1 MEFFSDLIQ
10 YGYLSNALAACVLSG
25 ITCGVVGTYVVCRRM
40 VFLAGGITHASFG
53 GLGIAFYAG
62 ANPIAG
68 AMVFAVLS
76 ALGIEWA
83 GSRGRIREDSAI
95 GIIWSVGMA
104 VGALFMSLRPG
115 YTSGDLSAYLFGS
128 IVTVT
133 HGDVV
138 ALAILTAAIMAGA
151 LLWLRPVMY
160 MAFDRDF
167 ARSRGIPTRVISYAM
182 AALVAVTIVLSIRIM
197 GIVLLISL
205 LTMPVAI
212 VNALSKSYR
221 TIALCAP
228 LVAVAGNVAGLVAS
242 YNFEVPPGAAIIFTL
257 TLTLIMA
264 APGGHNIYPHP
275 YAYYSK
281 TITFA
286 SEKSR
291 SRRMKTIHKLVLKA
305 YLGPMVLTFFIVMFV
320 LMMNIVWRY
329 IDELVGKG
337 LSAGIIIELMTYFMA
352 NMIPLGL
359 PLAMLLAAIMT
370 MGNLGENYELLAMKS
385 AGMSLVRITKPLIIL
400 VSVIAVGSFF
410 IGNNLVP
417 YANKK
422 VYSIIYDIRQQ
433 KQSLE
438 FQDGLF
444 FNGIDNM
451 SIRVSR
457 QEPET
462 HLLRDVLIYDN
473 RIADGNMNT
482 IVADSGYIRLSDDKR
497 FLLVTLFNGEM
508 YEQTRNSQW
517 FTQSRLRHHIFDKQD
532 QTIPMEGFAMQRSDA
547 NQFSN
552 SQTKNINELQ
562 QDIDSLE
569 ILVNNATTR
578 SYEPLLKE
586 QIFSRDNS
594 VLPQPDSLR
603 KDKSG
608 FGSLEAMDSLSALK
622 LRDKARIWNQARTL
636 AKSSR
641 NMFSFDESAAKEAL
655 NQLYRS
661 KVEWHKKISLPV
673 SIMIFFLIGAPLGAI
688 IRKGGLG
695 LPVVVS
701 IIFFVIYYIISLSG
715 EKLAKEGSWEAVYGI
730 WLSTFILTPIAVYL
744 TYKATNDSALLDTDW
759 YAGRLKA
766 LNERMRPAINK
777 LKNAIKLKRNG
788 KKHDSE

>member
-1 MEFFSDLIQ
+1 
-10 YGYLSNALAACVLSG
+10 
-25 ITCGVVGTYVVCRRM
+25 
-40 VFLAGGITHASFG
+40 
-53 GLGIAFYAG
+53 
-62 ANPIAG
+62 
-68 AMVFAVLS
+68 
-76 ALGIEWA
+76 
-83 GSRGRIREDSAI
+83 
-95 GIIWSVGMA
+95 
-104 VGALFMSLRPG
+104 
-115 YTSGDLSAYLFGS
+115 
-128 IVTVT
+128 
-133 HGDVV
+133 
-138 ALAILTAAIMAGA
+138 
-151 LLWLRPVMY
+151 
-160 MAFDRDF
+160 
-167 ARSRGIPTRVISYAM
+167 
-182 AALVAVTIVLSIRIM
+182 
-197 GIVLLISL
+197 
-205 LTMPVAI
+205 
-212 VNALSKSYR
+212 
-221 TIALCAP
+221 
-228 LVAVAGNVAGLVAS
+228 
-242 YNFEVPPGAAIIFTL
+242 
-257 TLTLIMA
+257 
-264 APGGHNIYPHP
+264 
-275 YAYYSK
+275 
-281 TITFA
+281 
-286 SEKSR
+286 
-291 SRRMKTIHKLVLKA
+291 MKTIHKLVLKA

-352 NMIPLGL
+352 NMIPMGL
-359 PLAMLLAAIMT
+359 PLSMLLAAIMT

-451 SIRVSR
+451 SIRVSH
-457 QEPET
+457 QDPDT
-462 HLLRDVLIYDN
+462 HLLHNVLIYDN
-473 RIADGNMNT
+473 REANNNMNT
-482 IVADSGYIRLSDDKR
+482 ILADSGYIRLSDDKR
-497 FLLVTLFNGEM
+497 FLLVTLFHGET

-517 FTQSRLRHHIFDKQD
+517 FTKSALRHHIFDLQKQV
-532 QTIPMEGFAMQRSDA
+532 IRMEGFAMERTDADLFNNSSTKDISDL
-547 NQFSN
+547 SH
-552 SQTKNINELQ
+552 
-562 QDIDSLE
+562 DIDSLE
-569 ILVNNATTR
+569 VKVNAATTT

-586 QIFSRDNS
+586 QIFVRDNS

-603 KDKSG
+603 VDKSG
-608 FGSLEAMDSLSALK
+608 YRDLAAADSVARLPMREK
-622 LRDKARIWNQARTL
+622 DKVWNLARTL

-641 NMFSFDESAAKEAL
+641 NTFSSFDESTAKEAL

>member
-1 MEFFSDLIQ
+1 MEFFSDLIH

-160 MAFDRDF
+160 VAFDRDF

-182 AALVAVTIVLSIRIM
+182 AALVAVTIVPHHGHRAAHLAAHHARRHRQRPLQILPHHRARRPA
-197 GIVLLISL
+197 GRRGRQCG
-205 LTMPVAI
+205 
-212 VNALSKSYR
+212 R
-221 TIALCAP
+221 TGRKLQFRSSAR
-228 LVAVAGNVAGLVAS
+228 
-242 YNFEVPPGAAIIFTL
+242 
-257 TLTLIMA
+257 
-264 APGGHNIYPHP
+264 GGHNIYPHP

-352 NMIPLGL
+352 NMIPMGL
-359 PLAMLLAAIMT
+359 PLSMLLAAIMT

-385 AGMSLVRITKPLIIL
+385 AGMSLVQITKPLIIL
-400 VSVIAVGSFF
+400 VSLVSVGSFF

-417 YANKK
+417 NANKK
-422 VYSIIYDIRQQ
+422 LFSTLYDIRQQ

-451 SIRVSR
+451 SIRVSH
-457 QEPET
+457 QEPDT
-462 HLLRDVLIYDN
+462 HLLHDVLIYDN
-473 RIADGNMNT
+473 RAANGNMNT
-482 IVADSGYIRLSDDKR
+482 IVADSGYIRLSDDKKY
-497 FLLVTLFNGEM
+497 LLVTLFHGET

-517 FTQSRLRHHIFDKQD
+517 FTKSALRHHTFDLQKQV
-532 QTIPMEGFAMQRSDA
+532 IPMSGFAMGRTDA
-547 NQFSN
+547 DLFTS
-552 SQTKNINELQ
+552 SQTKNISELQ
-562 QDIDSLE
+562 HDIDSLE
-569 ILVNNATTR
+569 IKVNAATTS

-586 QIFSRDNS
+586 QIFARDNT
-594 VLPQPDSLR
+594 VLPLPDSLQV
-603 KDKSG
+603 DKRD
-608 FGSLEAMDSLSALK
+608 FRDLLATDSVIMLPT
-622 LRDKARIWNQARTL
+622 RERERVWNQARTL
-636 AKSSR
+636 AKNSR
-641 NMFSFDESAAKEAL
+641 NMFAFDESTAKEAL

-661 KVEWHKKISLPV
+661 KVEWHKKMSLPV
-673 SIMIFFLIGAPLGAI
+673 SILIFFLIGAPLGAI

-701 IIFFVIYYIISLSG
+701 VIFFVIYYMISLSG
-715 EKLAKEGSWEAVYGI
+715 EKLAKEGNWEAVYGM
-730 WLSTFILTPIAVYL
+730 WLSTFILTPIAIYL

-759 YAGRLKA
+759 YAGKFKA
-766 LNERMRPAINK
+766 LKEK
-777 LKNAIKLKRNG
+777 LVPQFKKLTKAIKLKRNG
-788 KKHDSE
+788 KRDCAQ